1 MSKTVIYAEK
11 PDMARKIASALGHGS
26 YSPAQKSQG
35 YYVINYCGN
44 VYHVTWGYGH
54 LCRLADAPEYDPTYK
69 TWENRP
75 MPFFPTKYKIVL
87 NEYGKAPVRQQYNV
101 VSKLFK
107 TADLIINATDYDR
120 EGELIFYYVY
130 AYSNCT
136 SPVKR
141 MKLASTTDEGIEDAL
156 ENLLPPEQFAGLLK
170 SARCRGIAD
179 WVIGTN
185 LTVAVTLQAGGGTLY
200 SIGRVQTP
208 TLKMIVD
215 RDQEIRNFKPE
226 DYWTVDAVFTTQGDE
241 KYKGQHKTKRFDKRT
256 DAQAVLS
263 KCQGH
268 DGIITDITR
277 TQKKKGLPYLYNLSA
292 LQIEAN
298 RLYKLGAQKT
308 LNIVQKLYEAG
319 YVTYPRTDSRF
330 LPEDMVQDILKIQ
343 ELLKNNGYGQLFKGA
358 DPANMTY
365 RQKHYFDN
373 GKIGSHYAIIPTT
386 RLPSGLQ
393 PDEQKIYDMI
403 AHSVIRMQHKDAVLE
418 SVKVI
423 TSVNGEPFVSSGTTI
438 IDPGWM
444 IAGGSQSETFLP
456 PLKKGDCVSAACD
469 ITARKTEPPKHY
481 TDATLLAAMVNA
493 GREVEDDDLRTFMLD
508 RENSGIGTEATR
520 AGIIEILAK
529 RGYTTKDK
537 NAIKATPLGISLIDA
552 IPVEDIKSVEL
563 TAKYERVLYDIAESD
578 GNGPQASEFLRSIY
592 KNVTVWCQTIQ
603 SIPKERIIHMGEK
616 KDSSG
621 LICPQCGK
629 EIRKMDWGYGC
640 SGYRDGCSFAVG
652 KICGKKLTENQ
663 VKILISKGKVG
674 PLSGFKRKD
683 GSSFNA
689 TLELYRDKDEE
700 GKERCR
706 VRFEERKS
714 DADNHKDLNGFCP
727 CCHAKMVRGFSG
739 WECANKCGFR
749 IPYMLCSREISK
761 DEADTLLYHDQT
773 SLLNGFVSKK
783 GNPFSASL
791 MLDKDRKSIR
801 FVFPNR
807 D

>member
-1 MSKTVIYAEK
+1 MSTTVIYAEK
-11 PDMARKIASALGHGS
+11 PDMARKIAGALGKKT

-35 YYVINYCGN
+35 YFKITYCGED
-44 VYHVTWGYGH
+44 YLVTWGYGH
-54 LCRLADAPEYDPTYK
+54 LCRLADVPEYDPAYK

-75 MPFFPTKYKIVL
+75 MPFFPREYKIVL

-101 VSKLFK
+101 VAKLFAS
-107 TADLIINATDYDR
+107 ADLIINATDYDR

-130 AYSNCT
+130 AYSSC
-136 SPVKR
+136 SAPVKR
-141 MKLASTTDEGIEDAL
+141 MKLASTTDEGIEDAF

-170 SARCRGIAD
+170 SARCRSIAD

-185 LTVAVTLQAGGGTLY
+185 LTVAVTLQAGGRTLY

-208 TLKMIVD
+208 TLRMIVD
-215 RDQEIRNFKPE
+215 RDKAISNFKPE
-226 DYWTVDAVFTTQGDE
+226 DYWTVDAVFTTKGNE
-241 KYKGQHKTKRFDKRT
+241 KYKGQHRVKRFDKRA

-263 KCQGH
+263 KCQGS

-298 RLYKLGAQKT
+298 KTHKFGAQKT

-343 ELLKNNGYGQLFKGA
+343 VLLKNNGYGALFTGA

-365 RQKHYFDN
+365 RLKHYFDN
-373 GKIGSHYAIIPTT
+373 SKIGSHYAIIPTT
-386 RLPSGLQ
+386 RMPSGLQ

-418 SVKVI
+418 NVKVT
-423 TSVNGEPFVSSGTTI
+423 TSVNGEPFISTGTTI

-444 IAGGSQSETFLP
+444 IAGGTQNETLLP
-456 PLKKGDCVSAACD
+456 TLHKNDVVGSACGV
-469 ITARKTEPPKHY
+469 TTRKTEPPKHY
-481 TDATLLAAMVNA
+481 TEATLLTAMVNA
-493 GREVEDDDLRTFMLD
+493 GKEVDDDDLRTFMLD

-537 NAIKATPLGISLIDA
+537 NAIKATPIGISLIEA
-552 IPVEDIKSVEL
+552 IPVEDIKSVAL
-563 TAKYERVLYDIAESD
+563 TAKYERMLFDLAESD
-578 GNGPQASEFLRSIY
+578 GKGPQASDFLRSIY
-592 KNVTVWCQTIQ
+592 KNITVWCQEIQ
-603 SIPKERIIHMGEK
+603 SIPKERIRNMAEK
-616 KDSSG
+616 KDG
-621 LICPQCGK
+621 GMICPQCGK
-629 EIRKMDWGYGC
+629 EIRKMEWGFGC
-640 SGYRDGCSFAVG
+640 SGYRDGCTFSIG

-663 VKILISKGKVG
+663 VKVLLSKGKVG

-683 GSSFNA
+683 GSSFNG
-689 TLELYRDKDEE
+689 TLELFRETDEE
-700 GKERCR
+700 GKEKCR
-706 VRFEERKS
+706 VWFEERKS
-714 DADNHKDLNGFCP
+714 DAENHKDLNGFCP
-727 CCHAKMVRGFSG
+727 CCHSKMIRGFSS
-739 WECANKCGFR
+739 WECEDGCGFR
-749 IPYMLCSREISK
+749 IPYELCGREISK

-773 SLLNGFVSKK
+773 SLLTGFVSKK

-791 MLDKDRKSIR
+791 LVDKDSKNIR
-801 FVFPNR
+801 FVFPDR